1 MYYEYPQECGFDYS
15 DHNLNRTQESA
26 SLTINQHLE
35 EAMKLAKQAK
45 ALEEHI
51 AYLHGD
57 AFGLKLKAQQLH
69 EKAQWH
75 LDYAHALRTN
85 QSHFMWSMV

>member
-1 MYYEYPQECGFDYS
+1 MS
-15 DHNLNRTQESA
+15 NLTRK
-26 SLTINQHLE
+26 QHLAAAIKATK
-35 EAMKLAKQAK
+35 EAR
-45 ALEEHI
+45 ALEDHV

>member
-1 MYYEYPQECGFDYS
+1 MS
-15 DHNLNRTQESA
+15 NLTVKQHIAEAIKA
-26 SLTINQHLE
+26 SK
-35 EAMKLAKQAK
+35 EAR
-45 ALEEHI
+45 ALENHI

-57 AFGLKLKAQQLH
+57 AFGLKLKANKLH